1 MRHQDRAKTAPAA
14 EGESDVAA
22 RMDDT
27 NINPATGLAT
37 DYLNHFNE
45 AVMLLEMFSS
55 CPDCIDDFLA
65 WKPMSYCQHF
75 GASKFKDR
83 HAAIA
88 AYEAADPEVRK
99 NLDTLANTM
108 NALLEGTR
116 AAMRLNMPLA
126 KSRNLADRTA
136 RALKPLIAHA
146 GAVINGD
153 PDADAV
159 QPDVLQATIDALL
172 KR

>member
-1 MRHQDRAKTAPAA
+1 MRHQDRAKAA
-14 EGESDVAA
+14 QAAKEPGVAA
-22 RMDDT
+22 RVSDT

-45 AVMLLEMFSS
+45 AVMLLEMFAS

-65 WKPMSYCQHF
+65 WKPMSYRQHF
-75 GASKFKDR
+75 AASKFKDR
-83 HAAIA
+83 QAAIT
-88 AYEAADPEVRK
+88 AYEAADAEVRK

-126 KSRNLADRTA
+126 KTRNLADRTA

-153 PDADAV
+153 PDAKAV
-159 QPDVLQATIDALL
+159 QPDMLQATIDALL

>member
-1 MRHQDRAKTAPAA
+1 MKSRENVEPAVPA
-14 EGESDVAA
+14 SADGSA
-22 RMDDT
+22 RLDDT

-45 AVMLLEMFSS
+45 AVMLLEMFAS

-65 WKPMSYCQHF
+65 WKPKSYRQHF
-75 GASKFKDR
+75 DGSTFKDR
-83 HAAIA
+83 QAAII

-99 NLDTLANTM
+99 NLDALANTM

-116 AAMRLNMPLA
+116 VAMRLNLPRA

-153 PDADAV
+153 PAAEDV
-159 QPDVLQATIDALL
+159 QPEVLQATIDALL
-172 KR
+172 KH